1 MGGEKG
7 EVVPDQLVDDPT
19 LFIVRVYT
27 ADLPKD
33 QRVVGD
39 NQLTLF
45 VDRFIDNS
53 LGDIETDEDSFY
65 ILLIVTYEKSDVII
79 IQLYLGGCP
88 LVYKV
93 GDMPDLRVEATHP
106 LRMVRVGRVD
116 FSGHLAACFMP
127 QNLENIRCKLRFFT
141 ESEITIYFPLV
152 KGLFFIIAACS
163 CLSLPI

>member
-53 LGDIETDEDSFY
+53 LGDIEADQDSFY

-79 IQLYLGGCP
+79 IQLYLGCRP
-88 LVYKV
+88 LLHND
-93 GDMPDLRVEATHP
+93 GDM
-106 LRMVRVGRVD
+106 
-116 FSGHLAACFMP
+116 
-127 QNLENIRCKLRFFT
+127 T
-141 ESEITIYFPLV
+141 EHHV
-152 KGLFFIIAACS
+152 
-163 CLSLPI
+163 

>member
-53 LGDIETDEDSFY
+53 LGDIETDPDSFY

-79 IQLYLGGCP
+79 IRLYLGGCP
-88 LVYKV
+88 LVHKV
-93 GDMPDLRVEATHP
+93 GDMPDARVQATHA
-106 LRMVRVGRVD
+106 LSMVRVGRAN
-116 FSGHLAACFMP
+116 FSSPAPSCF
-127 QNLENIRCKLRFFT
+127 Q
-141 ESEITIYFPLV
+141 
-152 KGLFFIIAACS
+152 
-163 CLSLPI
+163 